1 MPLAN
6 KLTDSPQTIG
16 LELDEIETVHW
27 EWDNRLLKITIRNM
41 NISFKPYIFL
51 FISSLKVFE
60 ALNTFRIPLSP

>member
-1 MPLAN
+1 
-6 KLTDSPQTIG
+6 
-16 LELDEIETVHW
+16 
-27 EWDNRLLKITIRNM
+27 LLKITIRNM